1 VNRRKPR
8 LRRSPYP
15 DPVTPGRDG
24 DAGAPKAVGIVP
36 HTHWDREWYAPF
48 QRYRVQLVHL
58 VDDLLDLL
66 EADPSFTRFLLDGQT
81 AVVDDYLAVRP
92 EAEPRLRA
100 LAAAGRLQIGPW
112 MILMDE
118 FMVSGETMIRNL
130 QHGLT
135 RSDEFGGASLDDAAA
150 MRVGYLPDMFGHIA
164 QMPQLLRL
172 AGLEHA
178 VVWRGVPSQV
188 EQTAFWWR
196 APDGSSVR
204 AEYLFGSYSNGRDIP
219 KDPTQLVARAR
230 GYEAELGAAAL
241 PGGDM
246 LLMNG
251 SDHLLPQAWL
261 GDVVAAANQL
271 QDDYRFA
278 VTSLAEYVR
287 AQPTDGL
294 ATWDGELRSGARAN
308 VLMGVASNRVD
319 VHQLAAH
326 AERSLERY
334 AEPLSALL
342 LAPTDYPSALLDVG
356 WRQLVL
362 NSAHDSSCACSA
374 DDVVEAV
381 RVRYQEARHVGEALT
396 REAVRTLAT
405 TVDVPPSSTIVV
417 NSTSR
422 RRAGIV
428 SVPLPGR
435 GPVHLVAVD
444 DGSACPTQVV
454 HVTTTDEGISTVVVG
469 QKIRWVLEMM
479 RGPELAGARINRVEH
494 HTLTS
499 SSGAG
504 GPNLVEEFTF
514 HDAAPG
520 DTEIDLETVKEQL
533 LALGEAGA
541 TISIRQRRAP
551 VRDVL
556 VATSGVPGFGWR
568 SYRAVEGEGPATA
581 VRAEGLALENEHVRA
596 VVDPADG
603 TLSVTCDGI
612 TVAGCNRYVDGGD
625 GGDTYNYSP
634 PAVDTVIDRP
644 ESVTVAATESGPVR
658 ARIVVT
664 SRYVLP
670 AAAVGDERA
679 CSARSDERV
688 PLDIVTTYELR
699 TGERFVRVHVEL
711 DHRVRDH
718 RLRAHFPLPAPVD
731 GSHAEC
737 AFAIVR
743 RGLTAEGGPHEF
755 GLPTFVSRR
764 FVDCSSGDAERDQ
777 VGLSL
782 LHDGLLEYEVV
793 ADDGRPGTELA
804 LTLLRATGYL
814 SRSEPA
820 LRPNPAGPLDR
831 LEGPQ
836 LQTAVA
842 LDYAVLVHGG
852 DVSTNDLPAIADDVL
867 VPLERVRGGG
877 WPGASGPA
885 RGSALEVEGAEVSAL
900 LRDDSGALVLRMVN
914 RTPNDAQV
922 TVARHGTPLT
932 GFAVDLTGAER
943 ARFAGRAE
951 LRPWELLTLRLAGI

>member
-1 VNRRKPR
+1 
-8 LRRSPYP
+8 L
-15 DPVTPGRDG
+15 
-24 DAGAPKAVGIVP
+24 VGIVP

-66 EADPSFTRFLLDGQT
+66 EADASFTRFLLDGQT
-81 AVVDDYLAVRP
+81 AVIDDYLAVRP
-92 EAEPRLRA
+92 EAESRLRA
-100 LAAAGRLQIGPW
+100 LANAGRLQVGPW

-118 FMVSGETMIRNL
+118 FMVSGETIIRNL
-130 QHGLT
+130 QHGLA
-135 RSDEFGGASLDDAAA
+135 RSDELSGANVHGADLGTRVST
-150 MRVGYLPDMFGHIA
+150 RVGYLPDMFGHIA

-178 VVWRGVPSQV
+178 VVWRGVPS
-188 EQTAFWWR
+188 EIDRTAFWWR
-196 APDGSSVR
+196 APDGSTVR

-219 KDPTQLVARAR
+219 QDPTQLVARAR
-230 GYEAELGAAAL
+230 GYDAELGPAAL

-261 GDVVAAANQL
+261 GRVVAAANEL

-278 VTSLAEYVR
+278 VTSLGEYVR

-294 ATWDGELRSGARAN
+294 TTWDGELRSGARAN

-326 AERSLERY
+326 AERTLERY

-342 LAPTDYPSALLDVG
+342 LPPVDYPTALLEVG
-356 WRQLVL
+356 WQQLLL

-417 NSTSR
+417 NSTAR
-422 RRAGIV
+422 DRAGV
-428 SVPLPGR
+428 VRVPLPGR

-444 DGSACPTQVV
+444 DGTACPTQVV
-454 HVTTTDEGISTVVVG
+454 HTTTTNEGISTVVVG

-479 RGPELAGARINRVEH
+479 RGPELAGARITRVEH
-494 HTLTS
+494 HTLPPSPGASSTSTS
-499 SSGAG
+499 SSDGAI
-504 GPNLVEEFTF
+504 EEFTF

-520 DTEIDLETVKEQL
+520 EAEVDLEATKEKL
-533 LALGEAGA
+533 LALGESGA

-556 VATSGVPGFGWR
+556 VATGAVPGFGWR
-568 SYRAVEGEGPATA
+568 SYRAVEGDGPATA

-596 VVDPADG
+596 VVDPSDG
-603 TLSVTCDGI
+603 TLTVTCDGV
-612 TVAGCNRYVDGGD
+612 TVAGLNRYVDGGD

-634 PAVDTVIDRP
+634 PAVDTVVDRP
-644 ESVTVAATESGPVR
+644 DSVAVTVAESGPVR
-658 ARIVVT
+658 ARVVVT
-664 SRYVLP
+664 ARYSVP
-670 AAAVGDERA
+670 ARAIGDERA
-679 CSARSDERV
+679 CSSRSKERV
-688 PLDIVTTYELR
+688 NGDIVTTYELR
-699 TGERFVRVHVEL
+699 TDERFVRVHVEM

-718 RLRAHFPLPAPVD
+718 RLRAHFPLPATVD

-737 AFAIVR
+737 AFAVVH

-764 FVDCSSGDAERDQ
+764 FVDCSTDE
-777 VGLSL
+777 VGLTL
-782 LHDGLLEYEVV
+782 FHDGLLEYEVV
-793 ADDGRPGTELA
+793 GDGTELA

-814 SRSEPA
+814 SRSEPM

-836 LQTAVA
+836 LQTHVA
-842 LDYAVLVHGG
+842 LDYAVLLHRGRAGAV
-852 DVSTNDLPAIADDVL
+852 DLPAVADDVL

-877 WPGASGPA
+877 WRGAARPA
-885 RGSALEVEGAEVSAL
+885 RGSALDVEGAEVSAL
-900 LRDDSGALVLRMVN
+900 LRDDTGALVVRVVN
-914 RTPNDAQV
+914 RTPVDAKL
-922 TVARHGTPLT
+922 TVARDGTSLT
-932 GFAVDLTGAER
+932 GFAIDLTGAEL
-943 ARFAGRAE
+943 APFTGRAA
-951 LRPWELLTLRLAGI
+951 LRPWELLTLRFPGV

>member
-1 VNRRKPR
+1 VTAPRR
-8 LRRSPYP
+8 
-15 DPVTPGRDG
+15 
-24 DAGAPKAVGIVP
+24 VGIVP

-66 EADPSFTRFLLDGQT
+66 EADESFSRFLLDGQT

-100 LAAAGRLQIGPW
+100 LANAGRLQVGPW

-118 FMVSGETMIRNL
+118 YMVSGETIVRNL
-130 QHGLT
+130 QHGVRRAAAL
-135 RSDEFGGASLDDAAA
+135 GGTSPTGNGA

-178 VVWRGVPSQV
+178 VVWRGVPSAI

-196 APDGSSVR
+196 APDGSTVR
-204 AEYLFGSYSNGRDIP
+204 AEYLYGSYSNGRDIP
-219 KDPTQLVARAR
+219 RDPAQLVARAR
-230 GYEAELGAAAL
+230 GYDAELGAAAL

-251 SDHLLPQAWL
+251 SDHLLPQPWL
-261 GDVVAAANQL
+261 GEVVAAANAV
-271 QDDYRFA
+271 QDEFEFA
-278 VTSLAEYVR
+278 VTSLGEYVR
-287 AQPTDGL
+287 AQPTEGL

-334 AEPLSALL
+334 AEPLSALFL
-342 LAPTDYPSALLDVG
+342 PPRAYPSALLDVG

-396 REAVRTLAT
+396 REAVRALAT
-405 TVDVPPSSTIVV
+405 TVDVPASSTIVV
-417 NSTSR
+417 NSAAR
-422 RRAGIV
+422 ERAGV
-428 SVPLPGR
+428 VAVPLPGT
-435 GPVHLVAVD
+435 GPVHLVALD
-444 DGSACPTQVV
+444 DGTACPTQVV
-454 HVTTTDEGISTVVVG
+454 HTTTTDEGISTVVVG

-479 RGPELAGARINRVEH
+479 RGPELAGARIARVEH
-494 HTLTS
+494 ETLDDGS
-499 SSGAG
+499 HE
-504 GPNLVEEFTF
+504 LTF
-514 HDAAPG
+514 FDAAPG
-520 DTEIDLETVKEQL
+520 EAEVDLEATKEQL

-551 VRDVL
+551 VREVV
-556 VATSGVPGFGWR
+556 VATGAVPGFGWR
-568 SYRAVEGEGPATA
+568 SFRAVEGEGPTTA
-581 VRAEGLALENEHVRA
+581 VRAQGLVLANEHLRA
-596 VVDPADG
+596 EVNPTDG
-603 TLSVTCDGI
+603 TLTVTRDGV
-612 TVAGCNRYVDGGD
+612 TAAGLNRYVDGGD

-634 PAVDTVIDRP
+634 PALDTIVDHP
-644 ESVTVAATESGPVR
+644 ESVAIRVTESGPVR
-658 ARIVVT
+658 ARIAVT
-664 SRYVLP
+664 TRYSLP
-670 AAAVGDERA
+670 ARALGDERS
-679 CSARSDERV
+679 CSARSEDRV
-688 PLDIVTTYELR
+688 PADIVTTYELR
-699 TGERFVRVHVEL
+699 GGERFVRVHVEL

-731 GSHAEC
+731 GSQADC

-764 FVDCSSGDAERDQ
+764 FVDCSAPQG
-777 VGLSL
+777 GLAL
-782 LHDGLLEYEVV
+782 VHDGLLEYEVV
-793 ADDGRPGTELA
+793 TNDEGRGAELA
-804 LTLLRATGYL
+804 LTLVRATGYL
-814 SRSEPA
+814 SRSEPV

-836 LQTAVA
+836 LQTTLA
-842 LDYAVLVHGG
+842 LDYAIVVHAG
-852 DVSTNDLPAIADDVL
+852 DAVAADLAAVADDVL

-877 WPGASGPA
+877 WPGAVGPA
-885 RGSALEVEGAEVSAL
+885 RGSALRVEGAEVSAL
-900 LRDDSGALVLRMVN
+900 LRDDTGALVLRVVN
-914 RTPNDAQV
+914 RTPGDAELS
-922 TVARHGTPLT
+922 VARDGTALT
-932 GFAVDLTGAER
+932 GRAIDLVGTDLGPFTGRVA
-943 ARFAGRAE
+943 
-951 LRPWELLTLRLAGI
+951 LRPWELLTVRLDD